1 MREIGTFFY
10 SDEAADDEN
19 GETDVKDSGDVTGSC
34 WSLAGH
40 LPKDKKYNQSRRR
53 NYQLTV
59 NELFHGIL
67 LYRDFLDYSLY
78 YNKGVVVK
86 GMVIAINY

>member
-1 MREIGTFFY
+1 MRGIWTFFY
-10 SDEAADDEN
+10 GDEAADEN
-19 GETDVKDSGDVTGSC
+19 GDIDVKDGEDVTGSC